1 LLPDANSMVLQ
12 SHSGGGRK
20 EGEKEGGKEGGR
32 EREKDEGAKGLDER
46 SQFTNIDDTLLV
58 RKLHGLAG

>member
-1 LLPDANSMVLQ
+1 MVLQ
-12 SHSGGGRK
+12 SHSGGGRKNGKK